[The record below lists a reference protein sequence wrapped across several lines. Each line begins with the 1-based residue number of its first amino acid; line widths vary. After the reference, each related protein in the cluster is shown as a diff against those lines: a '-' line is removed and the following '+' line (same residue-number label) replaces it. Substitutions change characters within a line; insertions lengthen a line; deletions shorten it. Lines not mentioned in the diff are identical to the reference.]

1 MDLAFIIVFGTRWHF
16 RRVRGGWRGV
26 LNCPQCVSPQ
36 LFQEME
42 AFKAFTLYWKPL
54 WTLERG
60 GRLVEAALRDPQ
72 HVARRQHAGLLR
84 ARDVH
89 HDGAGLLAQ

>member
-16 RRVRGGWRGV
+16 RRARGGWRGV
-26 LNCPQCVSPQ
+26 LNCPACASPQ

-60 GRLVEAALRDPQ
+60 GRLVACQ
-72 HVARRQHAGLLR
+72 HCRGRF
-84 ARDVH
+84 DVPPELELELPVEQASSRPAPI
-89 HDGAGLLAQ
+89 G